1 MLGEAEEVRM
11 RDMVIATNPGDGI
24 RITLYT
30 RGGAVVA
37 QVKLSW
43 RQAALLGSDLIT
55 LAVNDSQGEAQRIRS
70 DQIASGK

>member
-30 RGGAVVA
+30 RGGAVA
-37 QVKLSW
+37 
-43 RQAALLGSDLIT
+43 R
-55 LAVNDSQGEAQRIRS
+55 R
-70 DQIASGK
+70 